1 MPWEVQVTG
10 PVGILDEL
18 TRAFRTGD
26 PTLTHEDDRFVLR
39 SPTFRD
45 AEAATAIRSRAE
57 TIVEVLSA
65 VARITLQSTERLE
78 VASLTQVRPDG
89 GRDIFIELKPAVI
102 RVTAG
107 QISVAVTHSDGT
119 VQEFRPSDPTPGIVS
134 RALKDPAAVRALRLR
149 DASDLAWTDLY
160 RLYEIIKDA
169 IGGDDRIAAAGW
181 ANNAQLD
188 RFRRTA
194 NSVAAAGD
202 QARHGVEQTQPPP
215 SPMPLNE
222 ARALIDHLLRS
233 WLG

>member
-1 MPWEVQVTG
+1 VLHTIQPYRYARRMPWEVQVTG

-102 RVTAG
+102 RVTAV
-107 QISVAVTHSDGT
+107 VATL
-119 VQEFRPSDPTPGIVS
+119 S
-134 RALKDPAAVRALRLR
+134 RATA
-149 DASDLAWTDLY
+149 
-160 RLYEIIKDA
+160 
-169 IGGDDRIAAAGW
+169 GAAAP
-181 ANNAQLD
+181 
-188 RFRRTA
+188 
-194 NSVAAAGD
+194 
-202 QARHGVEQTQPPP
+202 AR
-215 SPMPLNE
+215 S
-222 ARALIDHLLRS
+222 
-233 WLG
+233 